1 MRKILVGLLAV
12 VLCATVTPAAHAQ
25 RFGVQVD
32 FGTDTDIGIGV
43 RGEFDLRNVFTNQG
57 AFSRAFIVTSFDY
70 FFVDCV
76 DCTYWE
82 INPMLAVPITIKNPK
97 ITPYL
102 GGGLNIG
109 RISVD
114 AGPPVGTVSDT
125 DIGLN
130 LLGGLR
136 FPLGGVSAYTDARIV
151 VGNNDQL
158 VLTFGLLFGG
168 TSGSG
173 GAGGTRR

>member
-1 MRKILVGLLAV
+1 MRKFLVGLSAV
-12 VLCATVTPAAHAQ
+12 VLCLTVAPSAQAQ
-25 RFGVQVD
+25 RFGIQVD
-32 FGTDTDIGIGV
+32 FGTDTDVGIGA
-43 RGEFDLRNVFTNQG
+43 RGEFDLLNVFTNRG
-57 AFSRAFIVTSFDY
+57 AFSRAFIVASFDY
-70 FFVDCV
+70 FFIDCN

-82 INPMLAVPITIKNPK
+82 INPMLAVPIRITNPN

-109 RISVD
+109 HFSQD
-114 AGPPVGTVSDT
+114 VGAPFGNVSDT
-125 DIGLN
+125 DVGLN

-168 TSGSG
+168 SG
-173 GAGGTRR
+173 GRRR